1 MRGLEAW
8 QWLAGVAL
16 VAAGAGLRWGAW
28 AALLAAG
35 ALVFADYAMGRRD
48 GR

>member
-8 QWLAGVAL
+8 QGLAGVAL
-16 VAAGAGLRWGAW
+16 VAVGAGLRWGLW

-35 ALVFADYAMGRRD
+35 VLVFGDYLSGRRD

>member
-8 QWLAGVAL
+8 QGLAGVAL
-16 VAAGAGLRWGAW
+16 VAAGAWIRWGAW

-35 ALVFADYAMGRRD
+35 ALVFADYALGRRD